1 MMAVPEFIENIDLRQ
16 SRRGLYAWIDGKMLG
31 KVTEVVDG
39 VSVSLMGRSF
49 RYGSP
54 VTDPR
59 DQEIAD
65 LKASNERL
73 ADALAAAKE
82 RAGE

>member
-1 MMAVPEFIENIDLRQ
+1 MWPFSTIRKLRDERDMWQ
-16 SRRGLYAWIDGKMLG
+16 YHACARLGIMDSMRSRL
-31 KVTEVVDG
+31 
-39 VSVSLMGRSF
+39 
-49 RYGSP
+49 
-54 VTDPR
+54 
-59 DQEIAD
+59 DQEIED